1 MSAAPVA
8 GPPKRKPFWNLPNTL
23 TVIRIFCVPIMVA
36 LLWDAP
42 DRMESLLAFWIF
54 IGAMITD
61 VIDGWLARKWDLV
74 SPVGAYLDPMADKL
88 MVTTVLVMLVPL
100 GWVPAWLTA
109 LLLCREIAITGLR
122 GIASQEGMVISASS
136 MGKVKTAYQSTAL
149 GFILWQD
156 HTLGADPWSAGI
168 VLLYIATAFSLV
180 SAGEY
185 FVGFYKQSVQ
195 LG

>member
-1 MSAAPVA
+1 MT
-8 GPPKRKPFWNLPNTL
+8 GPRRSFWNLPNTL
-23 TVIRIFCVPIMVA
+23 TVVRILCVPVMVA
-36 LLWDAP
+36 LLWDLPGRWEAWA
-42 DRMESLLAFWIF
+42 AFWIF

-61 VIDGWLARKWDLV
+61 VIDGWLARKWNLV
-74 SPVGAYLDPMADKL
+74 SPMGAYLDPMADKL

-149 GFILWQD
+149 GFILWPD
-156 HTLGADPWSAGI
+156 PTLGADPWSAGI

-185 FVGFYKQSVQ
+185 FVGFAKQSTQ
-195 LG
+195 IG